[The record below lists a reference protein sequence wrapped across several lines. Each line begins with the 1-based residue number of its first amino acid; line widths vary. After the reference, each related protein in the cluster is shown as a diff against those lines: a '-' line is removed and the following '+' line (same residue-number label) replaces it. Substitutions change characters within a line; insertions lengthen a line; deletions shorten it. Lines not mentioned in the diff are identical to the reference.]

1 MAIVTRGLSPWIAR
15 IQRYTG
21 GMGKIGGAVG
31 AIVLLAVVSCS
42 LTTSLEGLSGGP
54 TTDGVVEAGGA
65 AGESGA
71 ADGSEPEP
79 GPTDASSDSFLQDVV
94 APVVDGCSMAGCF
107 AMPAGFSL
115 VAYGAT
121 AKGVAC
127 PTGFTAPADTVEGPT
142 VGAFAC
148 TCSCSVTTQPS
159 CPTGTLVGHFGAG
172 GNLACGSAGGDLANN
187 GCGTDGYLGP
197 FDTGN
202 EHQFKAPGATGGSC
216 HASANKDPA
225 KLNYAAQGRVCQ
237 AATTPECQ
245 GKVCPLA
252 AAAPFGVC
260 IAAVGDV
267 ACPAGFATKHLLGTS
282 ASFTCAAGCTCG
294 VTATCK
300 GKVNYFATGDCSGA
314 AGMSVIVDD
323 QCHSTDA
330 MGVSFLSHAY
340 VPFGPS
346 NVSCNKTGSSAASTP
361 ALSQPT
367 TVRCD

>member
-1 MAIVTRGLSPWIAR
+1 
-15 IQRYTG
+15 
-21 GMGKIGGAVG
+21 MGKVGGALG

-42 LTTSLEGLSGGP
+42 LTTSLEGLSNGP
-54 TTDGVVEAGGA
+54 TTDGVVVEAGGA

-71 ADGSEPEP
+71 ADGSEP

-127 PTGFTAPADTVEGPT
+127 PTGFTAPADTVEGPS
-142 VGAFAC
+142 VAANAC
-148 TCSCSVTTQPS
+148 TCGCSVTTQPS
-159 CPTGTLVGHFGAG
+159 CPTGTLVGHFDGAG
-172 GNLACGSAGGDLANN
+172 SGLCDSAGGDLANN

-202 EHQFKAPGATGGSC
+202 EHKFKAPAATGGACS
-216 HASANKDPA
+216 ASANKDPN
-225 KLNYAAQGRVCQ
+225 KLTYAAQGRVCQ
-237 AATTPECQ
+237 ASTMPVCE
-245 GKVCPLA
+245 GKVCPPA

-260 IAAVGDV
+260 IGAVGDV
-267 ACPAGFATKHLLGTS
+267 ACPSGFSNKHLLGSS
-282 ASFTCAAGCTCG
+282 ASFTCGAGCTCGG

-330 MGVSFLSHAY
+330 MGASFLSHAY

-367 TVRCD
+367 TVCCD